1 MRKRALFMTVLLL
14 GLVTACGGQ
23 PAAPTPSPSP
33 VPATDTP
40 PSAAATEAPA
50 AAVTPSGPASCVEA
64 ALDFPPEPRIPDVT
78 ADDHVH
84 GPEDAA
90 ITFIEYADFQ

>member
-1 MRKRALFMTVLLL
+1 MRKAALLISILLL
-14 GLVTACGGQ
+14 GAVAGCGAE

-40 PSAAATEAPA
+40 AAPA
-50 AAVTPSGPASCVEA
+50 ATTAPTVGVVASGPASCVEA
-64 ALDFPPEPRIPDVT
+64 PLDFQVEPRIPDVT
-78 ADDHVH
+78 EEDHVH
-84 GPEDAA
+84 GPADAP